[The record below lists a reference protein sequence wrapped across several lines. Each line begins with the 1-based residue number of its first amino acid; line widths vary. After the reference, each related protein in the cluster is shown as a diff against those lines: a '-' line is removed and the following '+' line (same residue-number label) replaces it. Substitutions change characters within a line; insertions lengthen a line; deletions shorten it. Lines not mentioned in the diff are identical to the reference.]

1 MLFSSKRYGKATA
14 LGAALVLGA
23 SMLLSGCGGGGA
35 KSSSGSSGGAKKEK
49 ALTIGLNN
57 APAEFNPLATPDN
70 AGHFTS
76 RFMYDTLL
84 GQPEPYKF
92 TPHLALSIDTKD
104 KQTYT
109 IKLNPK
115 AQWSDGKPITAD
127 DVIFTLNLAA
137 KPGVQTSFGR
147 YIRFLTGLNNTGK
160 LTSGDTIPNLKK
172 IDDHTVEFK
181 VKKPADPNIIK
192 STIGF
197 QVAIVPKH
205 VFEKIDPKNIPNAPE
220 VTSPKVFS
228 GPYKFVKYVTNDHLE
243 LAANDKYVLG
253 APKIKRVFL
262 TISKDINIVV
272 NLKAGKI
279 TMNASSG
286 IGKIPIRE
294 VEGLKKDSKLEVK
307 MNPATGSQV
316 IIANNQKFDE
326 HFRRGMAMAIDR
338 EKIKNQ
344 LLMGHAELTPTIYT
358 KGNAAYDSNVKNL
371 PFDVNKAKEELAKS
385 STFDPNK
392 ELILSV
398 PLGNSIRE
406 QSSEI
411 IAQNLQAA
419 GMKVKI
425 SKMDF
430 PTLIAKARKGEF
442 DLVLIGPAQ
451 SAEPDY
457 GMYFTPG
464 SMSNWCQTDDPELV
478 KMFVEGTEKTDF
490 ADRKKIYSK
499 VQQYL
504 TDKQYMTMLYNEEN
518 VVVQDKTLVGGLKPY
533 WEGSL
538 DDVYKWEFK

>member
-1 MLFSSKRYGKATA
+1 MIFGSMRSKKLTV
-14 LGAALVLGA
+14 LGAALALGA
-23 SMLLSGCGGGGA
+23 SMLLAGCGGGSGTT
-35 KSSSGSSGGAKKEK
+35 SSDGGAKKEK

-76 RFMYDTLL
+76 RLMYDTLL

-92 TPHLALSIDTKD
+92 TPHLAVSFETKD

-109 IKLNPK
+109 VKLNPK
-115 AQWSDGKPITAD
+115 AVWSDGKPITAD
-127 DVIFTLNLAA
+127 DVIFTINLAA

-147 YIRFLTGLNNTGK
+147 YIKFIEGLNNNGK
-160 LTSGDTIPNLKK
+160 LTSGDKIPSLKK
-172 IDDHTVEFK
+172 IDDHTFEFK
-181 VKKPADPNIIK
+181 TKKPSDPNIIK

-205 VFEKIDPKNIPNAPE
+205 VFEKLEPKNIPTAPE

-243 LAANDKYVLG
+243 LEANDKYVLG
-253 APKIKRVFL
+253 APKIKKVFL

-279 TMNASSG
+279 TMNGSSG
-286 IGKIPIRE
+286 IGKIPVRE
-294 VEGLKKDSKLEVK
+294 VEGLKKDSKLDVK
-307 MNPATGSQV
+307 FNPATGSQV

-338 EKIKNQ
+338 EKIKDQ

-358 KGNAAYDSNVKNL
+358 KGNAAYDPNVKNL
-371 PFDVNKAKEELAKS
+371 PFDLAKAKEELAKS
-385 STFDPNK
+385 ANFDPNK

-419 GMKVKI
+419 GMKIKI

-478 KMFVEGTEKTDF
+478 QMFVEGTEKTDF

-518 VVVQDKTLVGGLKPY
+518 IVAQDKSLVGGLKPY

-538 DDVYKWEFK
+538 DDIYKWEFK